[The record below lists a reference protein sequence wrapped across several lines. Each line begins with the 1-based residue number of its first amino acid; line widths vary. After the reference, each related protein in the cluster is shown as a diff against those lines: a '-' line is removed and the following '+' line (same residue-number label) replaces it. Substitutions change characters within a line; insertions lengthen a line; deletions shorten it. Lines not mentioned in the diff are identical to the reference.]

1 MFSSIYQQKPSRF
14 AQPRSSAG
22 IRGRGN
28 GESGIY
34 PKYHN
39 FEVKKKDNE
48 AEEMH

>member
-1 MFSSIYQQKPSRF
+1 ML
-14 AQPRSSAG
+14 G

-28 GESGIY
+28 GESGIF

-48 AEEMH
+48 AEEEGDALIIVTNRE